1 MKGTKH
7 VRWDFHS
14 VAWAMPRVGT
24 LALGRPGGQKLFY
37 FTHGQLAYQID
48 GDDKQNRMKVNFLP
62 YCQTGELG
70 VRSKG
75 QI

>member
-1 MKGTKH
+1 MSDGI
-7 VRWDFHS
+7 FIMS
-14 VAWAMPRVGT
+14 PGPCPRVGT

-37 FTHGQLAYQID
+37 FKHGQLAYQID
-48 GDDKQNRMKVNFLP
+48 GDDKQSRMQVKILP
-62 YCQTGELG
+62 YGQTGDLG